1 MSGQEARVKI
11 YNSGRFEELNDGR
24 GVFNFAFNGD
34 FVVLPG
40 LVDVHVHLREP
51 GFSFKEDMASGTAA
65 CARGGYS
72 AVCSMTNLNPVPDSL
87 QNLREQLDAI
97 EKKAS
102 VRVYPYGAITVG
114 ERGERLA
121 DLEGLAPYVIA
132 FSDDGKGVDDDGLML
147 EAMQR
152 AKGLGKIIAAHCEDK
167 RLIGG
172 CINDCEYAVKHA
184 LKPLPAEA
192 EWRQIARDA
201 ELVAKTGVSYHVCHV
216 SAKESVEI
224 IRQMK
229 RGGLDVTCET
239 APHYLTLTDAMLEND
254 GRFKMN
260 PPLRAEADRIALIE
274 GIEDGTVDMI
284 ATDHAPHTAEEK
296 SRGLKDSLFGIVG
309 IETAFSVMYTYLV
322 KEGVISPEKLV
333 ELMSISPARRF
344 GIKVDMKND
353 YSIFELSEEYT
364 VNSNDFASRGRSTP
378 YEGKRVYGKCVKT
391 VIGGETVWKDAT
403 IVK

>member
-72 AVCSMTNLNPVPDSL
+72 AVCSMPNLNPVPDSL

-97 EKKAS
+97 EKKAA

-322 KEGVISPEKLV
+322 KEGVISLEKLV

-364 VNSNDFASRGRSTP
+364 VNSNDFASKGRSTP

-403 IVK
+403 IVR

>member
-72 AVCSMTNLNPVPDSL
+72 AVCSMPNLNPVPDSL

-97 EKKAS
+97 EKKAA

-322 KEGVISPEKLV
+322 KEGVISLEKLV

-364 VNSNDFASRGRSTP
+364 VNSNDFASKGRSTP

>member
-72 AVCSMTNLNPVPDSL
+72 AVCSMPNLNPVPDSL

-97 EKKAS
+97 EKKAA

-152 AKGLGKIIAAHCEDK
+152 AKSLGKIIAAHCEDK

-322 KEGVISPEKLV
+322 KEGVISMEKLV

-364 VNSNDFASRGRSTP
+364 VNSNDFASKGRSTP

>member
-72 AVCSMTNLNPVPDSL
+72 AVCSMPNLNPVPDSL
-87 QNLREQLDAI
+87 QNLREQFDAI
-97 EKKAS
+97 KKKAS

-152 AKGLGKIIAAHCEDK
+152 AKSLGKIIAAHCEDK

-322 KEGVISPEKLV
+322 KEGVISLEKLV

>member
-1 MSGQEARVKI
+1 M
-11 YNSGRFEELNDGR
+11 
-24 GVFNFAFNGD
+24 
-34 FVVLPG
+34 
-40 LVDVHVHLREP
+40 
-51 GFSFKEDMASGTAA
+51 
-65 CARGGYS
+65 
-72 AVCSMTNLNPVPDSL
+72 
-87 QNLREQLDAI
+87 
-97 EKKAS
+97 
-102 VRVYPYGAITVG
+102 
-114 ERGERLA
+114 
-121 DLEGLAPYVIA
+121 
-132 FSDDGKGVDDDGLML
+132 
-147 EAMQR
+147 
-152 AKGLGKIIAAHCEDK
+152 
-167 RLIGG
+167 
-172 CINDCEYAVKHA
+172 
-184 LKPLPAEA
+184 
-192 EWRQIARDA
+192 
-201 ELVAKTGVSYHVCHV
+201 CHV

-322 KEGVISPEKLV
+322 KEGVISLEKLV

-364 VNSNDFASRGRSTP
+364 VNSNDFASKGRSTP